1 MAGRSKILLLE
12 GDQSVAMSV
21 ASAIREIDCDFLLAG
36 DAISAL
42 TVARNAKPD
51 LVVLSGNLPGGGG
64 LVALKRI
71 RNCVHTA
78 VIPIIALSAGS
89 QKQQLLAAGAQ
100 ECLDKPVDL
109 EQLRSAMKK
118 HLAGE
123 MAVTEAPAETVRDP
137 ERVAELKD
145 TGLLDSAPEKT
156 FDRLTLLAS
165 KLLGTP
171 VALMS
176 LVDKNRQFF
185 KSQTGLGEPWATK
198 RQTPLSHSFC
208 QWVVAGNEHLAVSD
222 AREHPVLRN
231 NLAVQNLGVI
241 AYAGVPLSAGRN
253 KAIGSFCAV
262 DSKPRP
268 WSEEDLEV
276 LRDLAEIVEAHVIIR
291 RAIGA
296 PIEGLAAT
304 ISVPTPA
311 KLMEAAAKA
320 VAGATRIL
328 GREGL
333 RLGKAARDEL
343 QDIVTTQTQQLLGL
357 AGHAR

>member
-1 MAGRSKILLLE
+1 MSGRSKILLLE
-12 GDQSVAMSV
+12 GDQTVAMSV

-36 DAISAL
+36 DAVSAL

-78 VIPIIALSAGS
+78 CIPIIALSAGS
-89 QKQQLLAAGAQ
+89 QKQQFLAAGAQ
-100 ECLDKPVDL
+100 ECLDKPVDIT
-109 EQLRSAMKK
+109 QLRTAMKK
-118 HLAGE
+118 QIAGE
-123 MAVTEAPAETVRDP
+123 MTVTEAPAETVRDP
-137 ERVAELKD
+137 GRMAELND
-145 TGLLDSAPEKT
+145 TGLLDSGPEKT

-176 LVDKNRQFF
+176 LVDKDRQFF
-185 KSQTGLGEPWATK
+185 KSHTGLGEPWATK

-222 AREHPVLRN
+222 AREHPVLRD
-231 NLAVQNLGVI
+231 NLAIKNLGVI

-268 WSEEDLEV
+268 WSEEDLEI

-304 ISVPTPA
+304 MSMPNPA

-343 QDIVTTQTQQLLGL
+343 EEIVTTQTQQLLGL
-357 AGHAR
+357 AGQAR